1 MILPDLFARLGPVGW
16 PLAVFSFLAALL
28 LLERT
33 FFFLRLRSGIAA
45 GSISP
50 DQMSLE
56 QEAGKPGPMAEA
68 IAITLQHSTTPVELR
83 EEALK
88 IWLRSYSGKIRFG
101 LRFLMLIAVICPLL
115 GLFGTVLGMIEAFKV
130 IAVQEGPLHPALLAD
145 GIWQAMLTTAAGLVI
160 ALPSL
165 LGAHG
170 FRILADRHIEK
181 LGLGLSHLSL
191 SLSLQ
196 QHGPATGLPEKGRQ
210 S

>member
-1 MILPDLFARLGPVGW
+1 MILPDLFSRLGPVGW
-16 PLAVFSFLAALL
+16 PLAAFSLLAALL

-33 FFFLRLRSGIAA
+33 LFFVRLRSGVTTLSPACDKVDLTNKAHSSRPMDEATDIARQHR
-45 GSISP
+45 GS
-50 DQMSLE
+50 
-56 QEAGKPGPMAEA
+56 
-68 IAITLQHSTTPVELR
+68 PVALR

-88 IWLRSYSGKIRFG
+88 IWLRGHAGQVRFG

-115 GLFGTVLGMIEAFKV
+115 GLLGTVLGMIEAFKV
-130 IAVQEGPLHPALLAD
+130 IAVHEGPLHPALLAD

-181 LGLGLSHLSL
+181 LGLGLSQLSL
-191 SLSLQ
+191 SLSLRQ
-196 QHGPATGLPEKGRQ
+196 QETLSSQPGSGR
-210 S
+210 SS